1 MKIYLISATAVIFL
15 SVIVSL
21 IIPEGKLNK
30 TIVFV
35 IRMVCIF
42 VLIHPITGI
51 FKISSSATDSAF
63 YDYEYICKVYSD
75 NQSEQL
81 EKLISEKFS
90 VESNCYIHIVYK
102 DGDFIAEGVDVEVN
116 GANNKIIEDIYEYL
130 EELKYIN
137 ISVYAKSS

>member
-1 MKIYLISATAVIFL
+1 MKIYLISASAVIFL

-30 TIVFV
+30 TIVF
-35 IRMVCIF
+35 IMRMACIF
-42 VLIHPITGI
+42 VLIQPITGI
-51 FKISSSATDSAF
+51 FKISSGAADSVF

-81 EKLISEKFS
+81 EKLIAEKFS
-90 VESNCYIHIVYK
+90 VESTCYINIVYK
-102 DGDFIAEGVDVEVN
+102 DGEFISEGVSVQINE
-116 GANNKIIEDIYEYL
+116 ANDENIRDIYEYL

-137 ISVYAKSS
+137 ISVYAKSD

>member
-35 IRMVCIF
+35 MRMACIF
-42 VLIHPITGI
+42 ALIQPITGI
-51 FKISSSATDSAF
+51 FKISSSATNSAF

-81 EKLISEKFS
+81 EKLIAEKFS
-90 VESNCYIHIVYK
+90 VESACYISIVCK
-102 DGDFIAEGVDVEVN
+102 DGEFIVDGVNVEIN
-116 GANNKIIEDIYEYL
+116 ESNDEIIKDIYEYL
-130 EELKYIN
+130 AELKYIN
-137 ISVYAKSS
+137 ISVYAKSN

>member
-21 IIPEGKLNK
+21 LIPEGKLNK
-30 TIVFV
+30 TIVF
-35 IRMVCIF
+35 IMRMACIL
-42 VLIHPITGI
+42 VLIQPITGI
-51 FKISSSATDSAF
+51 FKISTSATNSTF

-81 EKLISEKFS
+81 EKIIFEKFA
-90 VESNCYIHIVYK
+90 VESSCFVSIVYENGEFKADGVIVEINQAK
-102 DGDFIAEGVDVEVN
+102 D
-116 GANNKIIEDIYEYL
+116 KIIEDIYEYL

-137 ISVYAKSS
+137 ISVYAKSD